1 MTATRG
7 TSAAA
12 DNKAQSHSRQP
23 DMAWQAETEAG
34 EKENANHND

>member
-12 DNKAQSHSRQP
+12 DSKAQSHSRQP
-23 DMAWQAETEAG
+23 DMAWAETEAG